1 VVDSAVIDIQA
12 SAANIINQIAIALRT
27 GRIHSTDNVA
37 FTDIADKLIVLINEQ
52 IEQDD
57 NIILQ
62 LRGDFFYLGDERVR
76 YSPKHLLNFDYLS
89 EEFKKIE
96 LGTVIIKQKLSVE
109 EIKIFI
115 NSFIETNFLH
125 ESFEDLE
132 EKLSTVSNIE
142 LKKLEEIGIEGKS
155 DVRRSVRKTYFNAV
169 FYVKGVINK
178 VKAGEEVNIKKAKR
192 VITSIV
198 NTIVD
203 HEQTLLGMTT
213 IKDHDEYTYF
223 HSANVSILSVSLGQH
238 LGLNRKMLI
247 DLGIAALFHDIG
259 KTDVPNEILNKP
271 TDLIDSEWR
280 IMRKHPTWGVKSLL
294 KMRDIDELTIR
305 SAFAAFEH
313 HMNLDNSGYP
323 RLKTPAEMD
332 LFSKIVTIA
341 DRYDAMTSA
350 RVYTRTP
357 LTAEKSLSILME
369 LSGQRLDSLI
379 LKYFVNM
386 MGIYPIGSL
395 VKLDSNE
402 LGLVFEN
409 NQQSLSR
416 PRVMLI
422 TDSKGSLIEGTV
434 TDLTEMND
442 ENKYARTITKIMDP
456 KKYGINIAEY
466 LL

>member
-1 VVDSAVIDIQA
+1 MTDSGILDVQIS
-12 SAANIINQIAIALRT
+12 SADIINQIAIALRT
-27 GRIHSTDNVA
+27 GRIHSTDNIA
-37 FTDIADKLIVLINEQ
+37 FTDIADKLVALINEQ
-52 IEQDD
+52 IEQD
-57 NIILQ
+57 NKIVLQ
-62 LRGDFFYLGDERVR
+62 LRGDFFYLEDQRVR

-89 EEFKKIE
+89 EEFKKID
-96 LGTVIIKQKLSVE
+96 LGTVTFKKKITLD

-115 NSFIETNFLH
+115 NAFIEANFLH
-125 ESFEDLE
+125 ESFEDFVD
-132 EKLSTVSNIE
+132 KISGISKIE
-142 LKKLEEIGIEGKS
+142 LKKFEEIGFEGKS

-198 NTIVD
+198 DTIVD
-203 HEQTLLGMTT
+203 HEQILLGMTT

-223 HSANVSILSVSLGQH
+223 HCANVSILSVSLGQH

-259 KTDVPNEILNKP
+259 KTDVPDEILNKP
-271 TDLIDSEWR
+271 TELVDSEWKV
-280 IMRKHPTWGVKSLL
+280 MRKHPTWGVKSLM
-294 KMRDIDELTIR
+294 KMREMDELTMR
-305 SAFAAFEH
+305 TAFVAFEH
-313 HMNLDNSGYP
+313 HMNSNNSGYP
-323 RLKTPAEMD
+323 RLHDPADID
-332 LFSKIVTIA
+332 LFSKIVSIA

-350 RVYTRTP
+350 RVYEKTP

-369 LSGQRLDSLI
+369 KSGRELDALI
-379 LKYFVNM
+379 FKYFVNM
-386 MGIYPIGSL
+386 IGIYPIGSL
-395 VKLDSNE
+395 VKLDTSE

-422 TDSKGSLIEGTV
+422 TDANGKLIEGTV
-434 TDLTEMND
+434 IDLND
-442 ENKYARTITKIMDP
+442 MDEQNRYVRTITKIMDP

-466 LL
+466 ML

>member
-1 VVDSAVIDIQA
+1 
-12 SAANIINQIAIALRT
+12 
-27 GRIHSTDNVA
+27 
-37 FTDIADKLIVLINEQ
+37 
-52 IEQDD
+52 
-57 NIILQ
+57 
-62 LRGDFFYLGDERVR
+62 
-76 YSPKHLLNFDYLS
+76 
-89 EEFKKIE
+89 
-96 LGTVIIKQKLSVE
+96 
-109 EIKIFI
+109 
-115 NSFIETNFLH
+115 
-125 ESFEDLE
+125 
-132 EKLSTVSNIE
+132 
-142 LKKLEEIGIEGKS
+142 
-155 DVRRSVRKTYFNAV
+155 
-169 FYVKGVINK
+169 
-178 VKAGEEVNIKKAKR
+178 
-192 VITSIV
+192 
-198 NTIVD
+198 
-203 HEQTLLGMTT
+203 
-213 IKDHDEYTYF
+213 
-223 HSANVSILSVSLGQH
+223 
-238 LGLNRKMLI
+238 MLI

>member
-1 VVDSAVIDIQA
+1 MDSGVIDIQT

-27 GRIHSTDNVA
+27 GRIHSTDNIA
-37 FTDIADKLIVLINEQ
+37 FTDIADKLVVLINEQ
-52 IEQDD
+52 ITQGN
-57 NIILQ
+57 NIVLQ
-62 LRGDFFYLGDERVR
+62 LRGDFFYFEDQRVR

-109 EIKIFI
+109 EIKIFV
-115 NSFIETNFLH
+115 NSFIETNFQH
-125 ESFEDLE
+125 ESFEDFN
-132 EKLSTVSNIE
+132 EKISSISNIE
-142 LKKLEEIGIEGKS
+142 LQKLAEIGIEGKS

-198 NTIVD
+198 NTIID
-203 HEQTLLGMTT
+203 HEQILLGMTT

-223 HSANVSILSVSLGQH
+223 HCANVSILSVSLGQH

-247 DLGIAALFHDIG
+247 DLGIASLFHDIG
-259 KTDVPNEILNKP
+259 KTDVPNKILNKP
-271 TDLIDSEWR
+271 TELIDSEWR

-294 KMRDIDELTIR
+294 KLRDIDELTIR
-305 SAFAAFEH
+305 AAFAAFEH
-313 HMNLDNSGYP
+313 HMNSNNSGYP

-350 RVYTRTP
+350 RVYTKTP
-357 LTAEKSLSILME
+357 LTAEKALSILME
-369 LSGQRLDSLI
+369 KAGKEIDYLI
-379 LKYFVNM
+379 YKYFVNM

-395 VKLDSNE
+395 VKLDTNE

-422 TDSKGSLIEGTV
+422 TDSKGNLIEGSV
-434 TDLTEMND
+434 IDLTEMND
-442 ENKYARTITKIMDP
+442 ENKYARTVTKIMDP